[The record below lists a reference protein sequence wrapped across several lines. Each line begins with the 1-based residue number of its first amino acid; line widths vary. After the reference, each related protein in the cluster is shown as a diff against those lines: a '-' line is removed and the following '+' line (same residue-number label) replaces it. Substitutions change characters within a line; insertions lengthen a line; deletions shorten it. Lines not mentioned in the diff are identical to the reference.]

1 MRPHGS
7 RGRALLAL
15 FFALYLLALSWPGVL
30 PFNRVEPF
38 VLGLPFVFFWVA
50 LWVVMGGVA
59 LWLLYRHEHGRPRS
73 PGAGAPTTAR
83 PADPPELTR
92 R

>member
-1 MRPHGS
+1 MRPPGS
-7 RGRALLAL
+7 RGRVLLAL
-15 FFALYLLALSWPGVL
+15 FFALYLLALGWPGVL

-38 VLGLPFVFFWVA
+38 VLGLPFVFFWVT

-73 PGAGAPTTAR
+73 AGAAAPATAG
-83 PADPPELTR
+83 PADPPEPTR